1 MNNFTRFK
9 VKKISLPSLL
19 NTEYTYQ
26 LFTQCQYLP
35 TDWDSIA
42 QANIFLSKKYL
53 EVLEL
58 AAPANMKCQ
67 YIGISNKQELIG
79 IAMAQFIDLSH
90 LETYGDRDKKL
101 KTWIRNYLFSRF
113 SSQLLFIGNNML
125 SGQNAFAV
133 NEHAN
138 IPKIL
143 LTLKRA
149 VNDINRNSKNHLT
162 SFKDFMA
169 SDLIHFNQ
177 AAFKKDLKF
186 SSQPNMIFEVNP
198 LWNQEEDYVN
208 ALTKKYRDQYKR
220 SRNKALGIQKRELTL
235 DEIHQQQTIIHD
247 LYLHVAEHA
256 PFNTFYLPKNHFY
269 VLKEK
274 LKDDFMLN
282 GYFIEGELIGFN
294 TLIKNGKSLDTYFLG
309 YDEKIQREKMLYL
322 NMLYD
327 MITCGITLK
336 FKNIIFGRTALEIK
350 SSVGAKDVQM
360 YGYMRHSQPLINQF
374 LSHIFNYLE
383 PVVSWKKRSP
393 FKN

>member
-162 SFKDFMA
+162 SFKDFMPI
-169 SDLIHFNQ
+169 DLIHFNQ